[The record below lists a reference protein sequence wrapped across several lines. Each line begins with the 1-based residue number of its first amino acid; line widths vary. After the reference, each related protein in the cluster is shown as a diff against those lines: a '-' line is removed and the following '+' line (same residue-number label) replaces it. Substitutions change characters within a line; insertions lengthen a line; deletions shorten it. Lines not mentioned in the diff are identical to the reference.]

1 MGWTRRQF
9 LRAGASSVALA
20 SLSCGRRTQDKSAPP
35 VAAPKGI
42 GARYVAILY
51 LDGGIDPI
59 LTVNPRTRDQL
70 AADVDGPVDP
80 GQIVEAGEIHLGPH
94 FAPLKPW
101 ASRMAVVNGVHLDTA
116 NHNTG
121 WGQITRLRT
130 GVTDRMPGILDI
142 LAEHRDGQP
151 LGTISFGDLAP
162 IQYTPGHTDGERVFG
177 LHDSN
182 PEQLGDLGAALEAE
196 AAGMAAAGQ
205 DPRILRTA
213 ENYRSIGRLAER
225 LKDVPKF
232 TPAPWSPLGD
242 KDRRIGNSLQ
252 RILWAFEHDL
262 TRCAFIKVRP
272 YGGWD
277 SHNHNLLR
285 QRNTSKALTEV
296 LVEFLKQLEGR
307 KNAHGTLADQTLL
320 VIGSEI
326 GRFPRLNDNAGKDH
340 YPETSYLLMGAGI
353 GRGVF
358 GITDNRMSGVLVD
371 PDSGKKAMRGGHRI
385 RLDDL
390 GATVLASV
398 GIAPEPYG
406 YRGRVLRFLQRRAA

>member
-1 MGWTRRQF
+1 M
-9 LRAGASSVALA
+9 ALA
-20 SLSCGRRTQDKSAPP
+20 SLSCGRRSQDKAATP
-35 VAAPKGI
+35 VVAPKAV

-80 GQIVEAGEIHLGPH
+80 GEIVEDGEIRLGPH
-94 FAPLKPW
+94 FSPLKPF

-130 GVTDRMPGILDI
+130 GVTSQMPGILDI

-177 LHDSN
+177 IHDAN
-182 PEQLGDLGAALEAE
+182 PEDLAGLGAALEAE
-196 AAGMAAAGQ
+196 AAGMAATSQ
-205 DPRILRTA
+205 DARVARTA
-213 ENYRSIGRLAER
+213 ENYRSIGLLAER
-225 LKDVPKF
+225 LKDIPKF
-232 TPAPWSPLGD
+232 QPAPWSAIGD
-242 KDRRIGNSLQ
+242 KDRRFGNDLQ

-262 TRCAFIKVRP
+262 TRCAFIKIRP

-285 QRNTSKALTEV
+285 QRNTSKALMEI
-296 LVEFLKQLEGR
+296 LVAFLRELESR
-307 KNAHGTLADQTLL
+307 KNAHGTLADNTLL

-340 YPETSYLLMGAGI
+340 YPETSFLLMGSGV

-358 GITDNRMSGVLVD
+358 GVTDNKMSAVLVD
-371 PDSGKKAMRGGHRI
+371 PDSGKKPMRGGHKI

-390 GATVLASV
+390 GATVLTSV
-398 GIAPEPYG
+398 GIPPEPYG
-406 YRGRVLRFLQRRAA
+406 YRGRVLRFLEARKA